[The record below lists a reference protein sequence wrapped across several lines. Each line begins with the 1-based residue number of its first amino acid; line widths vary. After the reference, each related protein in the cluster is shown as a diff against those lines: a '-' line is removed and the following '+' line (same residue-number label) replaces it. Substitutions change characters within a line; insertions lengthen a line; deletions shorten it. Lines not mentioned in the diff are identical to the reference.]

1 MLFVNFNIMNSKTT
15 FLISQLLWLV
25 LLIVLSIVFTVTTTK
40 QRKQINELTKEVE
53 YYKEAE
59 TPFKESIDSVVYRIV
74 YRDSIIY
81 NIKQDY
87 LYDSEVIKNMSDTA
101 AVGWFLQSVWS
112 N

>member
-1 MLFVNFNIMNSKTT
+1 MNNKTK
-15 FLISQLLWLV
+15 FLITQLIWLV
-25 LLIVLSIVFTVTTTK
+25 LLFVLSIVFAITTNK
-40 QRKQINELTKEVE
+40 QRKQINKLTKEIE

-59 TPFKESIDSVVYRIV
+59 IPFKESIDSVVHKIN

>member
-1 MLFVNFNIMNSKTT
+1 MNNKTK
-15 FLISQLLWLV
+15 FLITQLIWLV
-25 LLIVLSIVFTVTTTK
+25 LLFALSIIFVITTNK
-40 QRKQINELTKEVE
+40 QRKQINELTKEIE

-74 YRDSIIY
+74 YRNSIIY